1 MDRIWVCGTHDRG
14 SIPRDRTNICYNCV
28 MKYLAID
35 YGSKKS
41 GIAVSDD
48 RGTIAVPFK
57 VVATENLEAELDHML
72 GNVLFERIIFGESIN
87 SKGEHNKIFE
97 ETKNFVNKMKEKYEA
112 RILNGEILFAYEKE
126 FMTSK
131 HARELDEGKNNFG
144 KHVAVDDRAAALIL
158 QRHLDKENLKNRKSI
173 GDDDFEKDIHD
184 NEDL

>member
-1 MDRIWVCGTHDRG
+1 
-14 SIPRDRTNICYNCV
+14 

-57 VVATENLEAELDHML
+57 VVATTDLEVELDHML
-72 GNVLFERIIFGESIN
+72 GNVLFERVVFGESVN

-97 ETKNFVNKMKEKYEA
+97 ETKSFVDKMKEKYEA
-112 RILNGEILFAYEKE
+112 RILNGEILFVYEKE

-131 HARELDEGKNNFG
+131 HARDVDEGKNNFG
-144 KHVAVDDRAAALIL
+144 KHIVIDDRAAALIL
-158 QRHLDKENLKNRKSI
+158 QRHLDKENLKNKKKM
-173 GDDDFEKDIHD
+173 DDDFEKDIHD